1 MRLEQA
7 ACAEAAV
14 EAAATTP
21 GENSEAAGKAEVLLL
36 LGLGLDM
43 ASGDGVGMEAG
54 GVSSPADEV
63 VVVVI
68 EAPVED
74 DEAEANEAQG

>member
-1 MRLEQA
+1 MRLEA
-7 ACAEAAV
+7 AEAV
-14 EAAATTP
+14 EAATAI
-21 GENSEAAGKAEVLLL
+21 GENSESVLPL

-74 DEAEANEAQG
+74 DDAEANEAQG

>member
-14 EAAATTP
+14 EAAADKP
-21 GENSEAAGKAEVLLL
+21 GENSEADGKVELP
-36 LGLGLDM
+36 LGLGLEM

-54 GVSSPADEV
+54 GVSSPTDEV

-68 EAPVED
+68 DAGPVED
-74 DEAEANEAQG
+74 VADANEAHG

>member
-21 GENSEAAGKAEVLLL
+21 GENSEAGKAVVLL

-74 DEAEANEAQG
+74 EAEANEAQG